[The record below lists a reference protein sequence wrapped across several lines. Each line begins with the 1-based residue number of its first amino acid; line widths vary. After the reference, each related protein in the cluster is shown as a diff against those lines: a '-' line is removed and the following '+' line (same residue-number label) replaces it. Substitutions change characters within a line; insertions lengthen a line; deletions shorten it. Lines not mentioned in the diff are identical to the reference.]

1 MISIYTL
8 FLFIFN
14 YLFFLLEGFLETRHE
29 DTLNTF
35 SYLREV
41 KSRHYC
47 RVRTSAQPY
56 SDGEGRDVGDE
67 AGTGREEGGQG

>member
-1 MISIYTL
+1 MWSLDGVAFSGFVDTPIWL
-8 FLFIFN
+8 L
-14 YLFFLLEGFLETRHE
+14 LLETVTNE

-35 SYLREV
+35 SYLRKV
-41 KSRHYC
+41 KSRHDC